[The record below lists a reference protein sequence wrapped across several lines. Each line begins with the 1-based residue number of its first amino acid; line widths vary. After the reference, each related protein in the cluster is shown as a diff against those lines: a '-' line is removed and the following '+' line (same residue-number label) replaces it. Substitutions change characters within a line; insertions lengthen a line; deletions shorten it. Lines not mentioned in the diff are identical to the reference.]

1 MSDLVVVAFDDEE
14 TAGRVREKLEQMSK
28 DYLVGLE
35 DLVTVVRTKDGKV
48 KMKQALN
55 LVGAGA
61 LSGTLWGFI
70 FGLIFLVPLAGA
82 AIGAGLGALMGK
94 LTDIGI
100 DDKFIKSVGATIEPG
115 SSAVFMLVKDVTPD
129 KFLNELSEF
138 RGTIIQTSLSEED
151 EAKLRS
157 AFEHEE

>member
-1 MSDLVVVAFDDEE
+1 MTDLVVVAFDDET
-14 TAGRVREKLEQMSK
+14 TAAKVRGKLEQMDK

-35 DLVTVVRTKDGKV
+35 DLVTVVRTSDGKV
-48 KMKQALN
+48 RMKQSVS

-100 DDKFIKSVGATIEPG
+100 DDKFIKSVGHTIEPG
-115 SSAVFMLVKDVTPD
+115 SSAVFMLIKDVPPD
-129 KFLNELSEF
+129 KFLREMSDY

-157 AFEHEE
+157 AFEEE

>member
-1 MSDLVVVAFDDEE
+1 VSDLVVVAFDDAT
-14 TAGRVREKLEQMSK
+14 TAARVREKLEQMDK

-35 DLVTVVRTKDGKV
+35 DLVTVVRTSDGKV
-48 KMKQALN
+48 RMKQSVS
-55 LVGAGA
+55 LVGGGA

-100 DDKFIKSVGATIEPG
+100 DDKFIKSVGHTIEPG
-115 SSAVFMLVKDVTPD
+115 SSAVFMLIKDVPPD
-129 KFLNELSEF
+129 KFLREMSDY

-157 AFEHEE
+157 AFEEE